1 MKEKIAYLM
10 KSEGLTTTRL
20 AEILGTQPSRISHIV
35 SGRNNPSYD
44 LLQTILRRFPRINPD
59 WLLLDSADIYRND
72 DSTPPPFSKD
82 ESGSQPVNLFGDAPQ
97 GASLFSGNSAK
108 NSGEDSQHK
117 NSRISTDNFGVPRGQ
132 NSAQQTVPHDTQNRG
147 NFPADIFDSSAR
159 VERIIVLYSDNTFRT
174 YNLR

>member
-59 WLLLDSADIYRND
+59 WLLLDSADVYRD
-72 DSTPPPFSKD
+72 DSSTPPPFPDS
-82 ESGSQPVNLFGDAPQ
+82 ESDSLSVNLFAHTPEGAP
-97 GASLFSGNSAK
+97 LFSSNSAA
-108 NSGEDSQHK
+108 DSQHK
-117 NSRISTDNFGVPRGQ
+117 NQRVSTSDLGASPGQ
-132 NSAQQTVPHDTQNRG
+132 NSAQKNTAHDTQNRG
-147 NFPADIFDSSAR
+147 NFPVDILDSSAR

>member
-1 MKEKIAYLM
+1 M

-59 WLLLDSADIYRND
+59 WLLLDSENIYRDND
-72 DSTPPPFSKD
+72 PTPLPFD
-82 ESGSQPVNLFGDAPQ
+82 VESGDSSTINLFGNS
-97 GASLFSGNSAK
+97 ASDSPLFSSRSKDGVDSSAA
-108 NSGEDSQHK
+108 S
-117 NSRISTDNFGVPRGQ
+117 
-132 NSAQQTVPHDTQNRG
+132 QNRG
-147 NFPADIFDSSAR
+147 AESRNFSSSDARNSEAKSQNLNSQNRGDFPADIFDSSAR